1 MRCYIGF
8 MTDRRVERIGI
19 RELRQNASVYID
31 RVWREGVTVEIT
43 NRGHLAAR
51 IVPVEQPEDPLA
63 DLVAAGLVEPLEEG
77 DESLDLLDIVPLP
90 LPPGAPLPSED
101 IIRERHEAPR

>member
-1 MRCYIGF
+1 VADM
-8 MTDRRVERIGI
+8 DERRVERIGI

-31 RVWREGVTVEIT
+31 MVWREGVTVEIT

-63 DLVAAGLVEPLEEG
+63 DLVAAGLVEPLDGE
-77 DESLDLLDIVPLP
+77 DESRDLLDIVPMP
-90 LPPGAPLPSED
+90 LPPGATPPSED
-101 IIRERHEAPR
+101 IIREREESPW

>member
-1 MRCYIGF
+1 

>member
-1 MRCYIGF
+1 MVE
-8 MTDRRVERIGI
+8 RRVERIGI

-31 RVWREGVTVEIT
+31 MVWREGVTVEIT

-51 IVPVEQPEDPLA
+51 IIPVEQPDDPLA
-63 DLVAAGLVEPLEEG
+63 DLVAAGLVEPLE
-77 DESLDLLDIVPLP
+77 DADDRRDILDIVPMP

-101 IIRERHEAPR
+101 IIRERQESPW